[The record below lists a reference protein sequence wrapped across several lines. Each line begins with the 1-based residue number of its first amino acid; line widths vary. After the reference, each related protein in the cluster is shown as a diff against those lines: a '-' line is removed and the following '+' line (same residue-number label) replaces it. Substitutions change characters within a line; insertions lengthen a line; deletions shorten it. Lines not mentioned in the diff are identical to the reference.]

1 MICFLFLAKCRAKC
15 LAARACM
22 ISLDIYMLCTAPVI
36 RVVDTFDCLTVDADL
51 LAWMRNSACKT
62 VSASFMKALTA
73 CIFTVTGML
82 AAHHDIAF
90 TAAVVLIIG
99 TITYATG

>member
-1 MICFLFLAKCRAKC
+1 
-15 LAARACM
+15 
-22 ISLDIYMLCTAPVI
+22 MLCTAPVI

-82 AAHHDIAF
+82 ADHHDIAF